1 MAAMQIRQERF
12 SLLGEARPDRSAMPG
27 GKVESQDSGALIS
40 VKNSVLPEIKIDV
53 RQGIARTRGHVAPA
67 RPLC

>member
-12 SLLGEARPDRSAMPG
+12 SLMGEARPDRSAMPG

-40 VKNSVLPEIKIDV
+40 VKNRVLPRLKIDV
-53 RQGIARTRGHVAPA
+53 RQGIA
-67 RPLC
+67 

>member
-12 SLLGEARPDRSAMPG
+12 SVLGEARPDRSAMPG

-40 VKNSVLPEIKIDV
+40 VKTAFDQ
-53 RQGIARTRGHVAPA
+53 R
-67 RPLC
+67 